1 MEYRNAIHNHFGGVD
16 MEINHPQ
23 YGWIPFTASPEDIE
37 PLGKELYELTKN
49 TAQEAGPAPE
59 VVLPELTPRQLWLAA
74 LTVGITKD
82 LVIETVE
89 KTVTDPEEKE
99 YIKIELNEANLYGRQ
114 NPLVIKLVEMMNMP
128 KEQVDVLWNWASNL

>member
-37 PLGKELYELTKN
+37 PLSKELYELTKDI
-49 TAQEAGPAPE
+49 AQEAGPAPE

-74 LTVGITKD
+74 LTVGITKESV
-82 LVIETVE
+82 LEVVE
-89 KTVTDPEEKE
+89 NTVTDLEEKE
-99 YIKIELNEANLYGRQ
+99 YIKIELNEANLYGR
-114 NPLVIKLVEMMNMP
+114 NHPAVEKLVQMMGMP
-128 KEQVDVLWNWASNL
+128 KEQVDVLWVWASSL